1 MEFRTPYFFTPY
13 FNVINEIQK
22 YCAGHI
28 DMSQG
33 MILFGMKTLHLY
45 DFQSSRN
52 NSKKAVKESALVW
65 DIVCCDWSIIL
76 DTFSS

>member
-1 MEFRTPYFFTPY
+1 MEYG
-13 FNVINEIQK
+13 NVINEIQK

-33 MILFGMKTLHLY
+33 MVLFGMKTLHLY

-65 DIVCCDWSIIL
+65 DIVLRLEHYSRHVFVIEEDK
-76 DTFSS
+76 